1 MSSLLSFEVRRLIFD
16 RSHSV
21 NTLQPMFFPG
31 FTFSWVGL
39 ISHRLFMPKL
49 LMMKDKEVSFDL
61 PIRFQTEIDFTIC

>member
-1 MSSLLSFEVRRLIFD
+1 MRKLTLPF
-16 RSHSV
+16 SHSV

-49 LMMKDKEVSFDL
+49 LMMKDKEVSLFHFLEWNRD
-61 PIRFQTEIDFTIC
+61 